1 MSRIAPS
8 GYSLAQI
15 VLHWAVVVLIIFQY
29 LAHDAMEAAW
39 DALRDGAAIPDD
51 ILLGANLHAAAG
63 MTVLIL
69 ALIRLF
75 LRFTRG
81 APALPSNLSPPLAFV
96 AKATHFLLY
105 ALIIGLPIGG
115 AAAWLGGVAVAARV
129 HGLGANVLFWVAIIH
144 VLGALYEHFVV
155 KSDVLRRMLKPEAR

>member
-1 MSRIAPS
+1 MSRAKPT

-15 VLHWAVVVLIIFQY
+15 ILHWAVVVLIIFQY

-39 DALRDGAAIPDD
+39 DALRDGVAIPPDV
-51 ILLGANLHAAAG
+51 LLGANMHAAAG
-63 MTVLIL
+63 MAILLL

-81 APALPSNLSPPLAFV
+81 VPALPSTLAPPLALIS
-96 AKATHFLLY
+96 KITHFLLY

-115 AAAWLGGVAVAARV
+115 AAAWLGGVAQAAQV
-129 HGLGANVLFWVAIIH
+129 HGFGANVLFWVAILH
-144 VLGALYEHFVV
+144 ALGALYEHFIA
-155 KSDVLRRMLKPEAR
+155 KTDVFRRMLKPQS